1 MEFPEPLRRG
11 VYVVWT
17 QYLPVQLHVGL
28 VTKSPLLE
36 RFRMA
41 FRLSGLTSGFLSAA
55 LEAPAGLL
63 VDTFRAL
70 ISGRRRTECPGTN
83 SASALSPGD
92 PGYM

>member
-1 MEFPEPLRRG
+1 MWFGHSIYRSDCRSAWCLKVHFG
-11 VYVVWT
+11 
-17 QYLPVQLHVGL
+17 
-28 VTKSPLLE
+28 E
-36 RFRMA
+36 RFRKA
-41 FRLSGLTSGFLSAA
+41 FKLSGLTSGFLSAA

-70 ISGRRRTECPGTN
+70 ISGHRKTECPGTN